1 MFGLFQKDDGVR
13 KCDAE
18 MSARRRIK
26 FAEALRVRADF
37 VKQSFHLAIKAHAQV
52 RRNLRIITDR
62 SGEFLVCFGMKQ
74 VLHRPAILRARASDS
89 SSGTPSIFPASI

>member
-1 MFGLFQKDDGVR
+1 MHHGDNPNMFGLFQKDDGVR

-37 VKQSFHLAIKAHAQV
+37 VKQSFHLAIK
-52 RRNLRIITDR
+52 RTPR
-62 SGEFLVCFGMKQ
+62 SGE
-74 VLHRPAILRARASDS
+74 ISE
-89 SSGTPSIFPASI
+89 